1 MGDPERYRKPEEI
14 HKWQESDPIGI
25 YRRYLVK
32 NEIASEAELDEQ
44 DDLAE
49 AEVTEAVQFAESSPE
64 PAPEDLYRDI
74 YVEE

>member
-25 YRRYLVK
+25 YRRYLLK
-32 NEIASEAELDEQ
+32 NELANEVELNEQ
-44 DDLAE
+44 DDQAE
-49 AEVTEAVQFAESSPE
+49 AEVAEAVHFAETSPE
-64 PAPEDLYRDI
+64 PPAEELYKDI

>member
-25 YRRYLVK
+25 FRRYLLK
-32 NEIASEAELDEQ
+32 EEIATQAELDEQ

-49 AEVTEAVQFAESSPE
+49 TEVTEAVEFAESSPE
-64 PAPEDLYRDI
+64 PAPEELFANI